1 MADHRTVRIALI
13 QHACSPSAGQA
24 EHLGKA
30 TEMIRHAAGQG
41 AHIIATQELFG
52 SHYFP
57 QAEDEAN
64 FALAESI
71 PGPTSQAMC
80 TLAAELDVAII
91 ASLFER
97 RAAGVYHNTTLIIDG
112 AKGIVG
118 KYRKMH
124 IPHDPR
130 FYEKYY
136 FTPGDA
142 DDPGWTVEHV
152 RGAAVGVLV
161 CWDQWFP
168 EAARLSALNGAQ
180 IIFCPTAI
188 GWYHGE
194 TSEDRAQ
201 QKDAWRTIQRSHAIA
216 NGMFFAPINRV
227 GVEADLQFWGDSFVA
242 DPGGTVIAEAGQD
255 EEAVVIADCDLGL
268 VDEYRNAWPFLR
280 DRRVDAYGQITRR
293 MADS

>member
-1 MADHRTVRIALI
+1 
-13 QHACSPSAGQA
+13 
-24 EHLGKA
+24 
-30 TEMIRHAAGQG
+30 MIRHAAKQG
-41 AHIIATQELFG
+41 AVIIGTQELFG

-57 QAEDEAN
+57 QTEDESN
-64 FALAESI
+64 FALAEPI
-71 PGPTSQAMC
+71 PGPTSQAIC
-80 TLAAELDVAII
+80 ELAEELDVAIV
-91 ASLFER
+91 ASMFER
-97 RAAGVYHNTTLIIDG
+97 RAAGVHHNTVLLIDG

-142 DDPGWTVEHV
+142 DDPGWTVRHL

-180 IIFCPTAI
+180 IVFCPTAI

-194 TSEDRAQ
+194 TPEDRAQ

-216 NGMFFAPINRV
+216 NGMFFATINRV
-227 GVEADLQFWGDSFVA
+227 GVEADLQFWGDTFVA
-242 DPGGTVIAEAGQD
+242 DPGGIVIAEAGQD

-268 VDEYRNAWPFLR
+268 VDQYRNAWPFLR
-280 DRRVDAYGQITRR
+280 DRRVDAYAQITRR
-293 MADS
+293 LADGQ